1 MASDTVNKDWGTKV
15 DLVAKIEQIFCH
27 YFCKLLLF
35 SFQELWEGVCVCVYT
50 GACLFL
56 HMLLFGF
63 SSLFLTNYELG
74 VVHL

>member
-1 MASDTVNKDWGTKV
+1 MASDTVNKD
-15 DLVAKIEQIFCH
+15 LVGKIEQIFCH

-35 SFQELWEGVCVCVYT
+35 SFPGITGRGGGVCVYT

-56 HMLLFGF
+56 HMLLSGF
-63 SSLFLTNYELG
+63 CSLFLTNYELG

>member
-35 SFQELWEGVCVCVYT
+35 SFPGIMGRGVCVCVHRCMSVSAY
-50 GACLFL
+50 A
-56 HMLLFGF
+56 
-63 SSLFLTNYELG
+63 S
-74 VVHL
+74 VWV

>member
-15 DLVAKIEQIFCH
+15 DLVGKIEQIFCH

-35 SFQELWEGVCVCVYT
+35 FLPGNYGKGCVCVCVYT

-56 HMLLFGF
+56 HMLLSGF
-63 SSLFLTNYELG
+63 SSLFLIKP
-74 VVHL
+74 